1 MDTIS
6 GIGYVVWNDSR
17 EMFLGRMGAWSPDVR
32 LAQVYSE
39 PRSARM
45 AISRLG
51 EPTLTYPVPV
61 TITVARKHI
70 ESGKADEQRR
80 QAKEQA
86 EANGPV
92 KVAKP
97 QLAKKPA

>member
-1 MDTIS
+1 METIS

-45 AISRLG
+45 AITRLG
-51 EPTLTYPVPV
+51 ESTLTYPVPV
-61 TITVARKHI
+61 SITVVRKHL

-80 QAKEQA
+80 IASLEA
-86 EANGPV
+86 EANGKDKPKEV
-92 KVAKP
+92 KIKRTA
-97 QLAKKPA
+97 A

>member
-17 EMFLGRMGAWSPDVR
+17 EMFLGRMGSWSPDVR
-32 LAQVYSE
+32 LAQVYAE

-45 AISRLG
+45 AITRLN

-61 TITVARKHI
+61 SITVVRKNL
-70 ESGKADEQRR
+70 ETGKADEQRR
-80 QAKEQA
+80 IDKEKA
-86 EANGPV
+86 EANGPA
-92 KVAKP
+92 KPPKP